1 MECVNLTN
9 GEYMAKIVITYEDGS
24 TKITHEHDA
33 NATWPTQLQAMINF
47 LRGMGYVIGSEEDID
62 VV

>member
-1 MECVNLTN
+1 
-9 GEYMAKIVITYEDGS
+9 MAKIVITYEDGS